1 MEPFYGGL
9 SRKVPVSLHGA
20 SIVRIDH
27 GKIIDWSDYYD
38 GLTSRRTALASYFTE
53 SVDSV
58 VRAFHAERKQAA
70 WNNLGPVCA
79 RIPATAVL
87 SGSQSYALISFT
99 TLCADSIAPCIPPFH
114 RDVCSPAKK
123 IRPSLRALTGIQFS
137 SPGPNDVRPPR
148 CQGSSLQLFTRA
160 ASNCSRA
167 PGNTISASASVC
179 CTRLCT
185 SIVSSFAAVAP
196 MTYDSRRPRSSGASG
211 PSAQNLSDTRSVFA
225 NPLSPFAFQNCF
237 CICRN
242 ILSTGKYCSSRITRC
257 FSADNLASANRFLA
271 TENGSA
277 DTT

>member
-1 MEPFYGGL
+1 MRPPPVERYLLILLRVGELHAARPAPLPMRIAETEASLLLNGRLFNDLLCNTNYFRSSRLAALYTGGQGWL
-9 SRKVPVSLHGA
+9 VSQLH
-20 SIVRIDH
+20 
-27 GKIIDWSDYYD
+27 
-38 GLTSRRTALASYFTE
+38 
-53 SVDSV
+53 
-58 VRAFHAERKQAA
+58 
-70 WNNLGPVCA
+70 
-79 RIPATAVL
+79 
-87 SGSQSYALISFT
+87 ALISFAT
-99 TLCADSIAPCIPPFH
+99 RCADSIAPCIYPSH

-148 CQGSSLQLFTRA
+148 CHGSSLQLFTRA

-167 PGNTISASASVC
+167 RGNTISGSAIVC
-179 CTRLCT
+179 CTRVCT
-185 SIVSSFAAVAP
+185 SIVSSCAAFSP
-196 MTYDSRRPRSSGASG
+196 MTYDSRRPRSSGDSG

-237 CICRN
+237 RIWRN